1 MRTDSEVKA
10 DIYRIVSGSPVG
22 EAIDGEVLR
31 RKRKDDSCRED
42 CVISVLDG
50 DTGQIQSH
58 IVNVNIYVRDIMSD
72 GEMVED
78 ERRTALLQRLCA
90 EAFGDKSRPRYG
102 GGTIYWTEAQRVLP
116 VAGKDEH
123 VINNRIHYQYNNE

>member
-1 MRTDSEVKA
+1 MRTVSEVKT
-10 DIYRIVSGSPVG
+10 DIWRIVSASPVG

-31 RKRKDDSCRED
+31 GKRRDDSCRED
-42 CVISVLDG
+42 CVISVVDG
-50 DTGQIQSH
+50 DTGQIQTN

-78 ERRTALLQRLCA
+78 ERRTAPLQRLCA
-90 EAFGDKSRPRYG
+90 EAFGDKARPRYG
-102 GGTIYWTEAQRVLP
+102 DGIIYWTEAQRVLP
-116 VAGKDEH
+116 VDGKDEH